1 MAELTHPPLADPH
14 DELAAVAMLNTWALY
29 IAERGLI
36 ASESLTERVEVTEVT
51 EAKRAAAGTRLGET
65 LRALAQ
71 EVAERHELPDADA
84 YAVGVVQSLYTGAKG
99 YGEGTP
105 TLGDFRRIVGS
116 LGAKVLRP

>member
-1 MAELTHPPLADPH
+1 MAELTHRPLADPH

-36 ASESLTERVEVTEVT
+36 ASESLTEPVEVT
-51 EAKRAAAGTRLGET
+51 EAKRAGAGSRLGET

-71 EVAERHELPDADA
+71 EVAERHELDDADA
-84 YAVGVVQSLYTGAKG
+84 HAVGAVQSLYTFGTPGAS
-99 YGEGTP
+99 P

-116 LGAKVLRP
+116 LGAQVLRP